1 MRTIESL
8 DMKTFAKASGF
19 GSFVILLVF
28 FYYMLFLDFILLS
41 FVITSFLFCF
51 LVEVRFLAYLNL
63 CKPLK
68 KANLII
74 IILRE

>member
-8 DMKTFAKASGF
+8 DMKIFTKASGF
-19 GSFVILLVF
+19 GSFCDFTCF
-28 FYYMLFLDFILLS
+28 FYYKLFFDFILLS

-63 CKPLK
+63 CKPPK
-68 KANLII
+68 KSI